1 MKAKTTL
8 PPLAAL
14 VLAGLLATGSAQAC
28 MPFFSA
34 PAGNPAACAQGQ
46 VPQQAQTPLHGSQS
60 CPTSGSTESGG
71 CALINPEL
79 VTALGDM
86 AAGGMRIATHMAQV
100 LAREVGRYAAQ
111 GDDGQ

>member
-14 VLAGLLATGSAQAC
+14 VLVGLLATGPAQAC
-28 MPFFSA
+28 MPFLSGGA
-34 PAGNPAACAQGQ
+34 ASPAACAQDQ
-46 VPQQAQTPLHGSQS
+46 VPQQAQTPPLASRS
-60 CPTSGSTESGG
+60 CPTSGNAEGGG
-71 CALINPEL
+71 CALISPDL

-111 GDDGQ
+111 GEGGQ